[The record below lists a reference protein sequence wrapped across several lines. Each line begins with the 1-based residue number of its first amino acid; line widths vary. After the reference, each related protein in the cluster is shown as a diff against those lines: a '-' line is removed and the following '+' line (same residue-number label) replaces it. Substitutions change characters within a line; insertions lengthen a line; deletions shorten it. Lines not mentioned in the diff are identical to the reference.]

1 MIVKLIRQII
11 KPIKLIIT
19 NSAYRQWLKYFDDL
33 KDKKHDVP
41 QHIKVLNYDFKI
53 LNGAVFLN
61 QFEEIFVDKIYHFV
75 PQNKQPIIIDCGA
88 NCGLSVLYF
97 KHYFPSSHIIAFEP
111 DKELF
116 DTLQRNVTHNS
127 FKNITLNNQA
137 VWNKNGFV
145 NFNNS
150 KLQDGYINELNG
162 LLSVPCIKLE
172 TVLNQYELIDFL
184 KIDIE
189 GAELDV
195 ISDCKNL
202 LYKVDHLFIEY
213 HHKEQEP
220 QNLSNLLE
228 ILTQCNFKFIIT
240 NNKINAP
247 FINFTNDEL
256 YAFTLNIFAKNNRVA
271 N

>member
-1 MIVKLIRQII
+1 MVIKLIRQIL
-11 KPIKLIIT
+11 KPIKLVIT
-19 NSAYRQWLKYFDDL
+19 NESYRQWLKYFDDL
-33 KDKKHDVP
+33 KGKNIDSP
-41 QHIKVLNYDFKI
+41 YHIKVLNYDFKI

-75 PQNKQPIIIDCGA
+75 PKNKQPIIIDCGA

-97 KHYFPSSHIIAFEP
+97 KHHFPLSHIIAFEP
-111 DKELF
+111 DNLLF
-116 DTLQRNVTHNS
+116 ETLQDNITHNS

-137 VWNKNGFV
+137 LWNKNGFV

-150 KLQDGYINELNG
+150 TLQDGHINESNG
-162 LLSVPCIKLE
+162 LVAVPCVKLE

-202 LYKVDHLFIEY
+202 LHKVDHLFIEY
-213 HHKEQEP
+213 HHKENAP
-220 QNLSNLLE
+220 QNLSQLLE
-228 ILTQCNFKFIIT
+228 ILTLSNFEFIIN
-240 NNKINAP
+240 NNKSIAP
-247 FINFTNDEL
+247 FINFTTDEM
-256 YAFTLNIFAKNNRVA
+256 YAFTLNIFAKNKRKN